1 MTTQPIDPGTEPESD
16 RAAGSKHPG
25 RHSGGP
31 VSGGAVS
38 AGPVSGGADSRTFVH
53 DSSNAA
59 DHLQVAGVRKS
70 FGGTAVLKGVD
81 LAVAQGRTTAIVG
94 PSGSGKTTL
103 LRLIAGFSAPDSG
116 RIALGGAEVAGPSK
130 WVPAHKRSV
139 GYVAQDGALFPHLS
153 VGANIAFGL
162 SLRGKAAALRVGELL
177 EMVSM
182 DRSYAKRRPHQLSGG
197 QQQRVALARALARQP
212 ELMLLDEP
220 FSALDAGL
228 RVATRRAV
236 SKTLEQA
243 GVTTILV
250 THDQAEALSFADQ
263 VAVMRDG
270 RLAQIGSPFV
280 VYTRPADRAT
290 AEFLGDAVILEAWME
305 GSLALCS
312 LGGIPV
318 RRPPAQG
325 KVHLMLRPEQIRIAS
340 GGPIRGRVVDTD
352 YFGPETTVRIRLEP
366 IAVDAKHPLDPHQP
380 VGGEIINIRHWNA
393 MLARPGT
400 ELSLKVV
407 GEGVVFPWGG

>member
-1 MTTQPIDPGTEPESD
+1 MTPAHRPTAAQAAP
-16 RAAGSKHPG
+16 RAVFTPLDGH
-25 RHSGGP
+25 
-31 VSGGAVS
+31 VS
-38 AGPVSGGADSRTFVH
+38 
-53 DSSNAA
+53 
-59 DHLQVAGVRKS
+59 DHLQVTGARKA
-70 FGGTAVLKGVD
+70 FGSTTVLTGVD
-81 LAVAQGRTTAIVG
+81 LTVAQGRTTAIVG

-103 LRLIAGFSAPDSG
+103 LRLIAGFESPDAGSIRLDG
-116 RIALGGAEVAGPSK
+116 VEVAGPGT

-139 GYVAQDGALFPHLS
+139 GYVAQDGALFPHLT
-153 VGANIAFGL
+153 VGQNIEFGL
-162 SLRGKAAALRVGELL
+162 PLRGRAASARVAELL

-182 DRSYAKRRPHQLSGG
+182 DPAYAKRRPHQLSGG

-228 RVATRRAV
+228 RVSTRRAV
-236 SKTLEQA
+236 SKTLTEA

-270 RLAQIGSPFV
+270 KLAQIGSPFV
-280 VYTRPADRAT
+280 VYTRPSDRAT

-318 RRPPAQG
+318 RRPPVQG
-325 KVHLMLRPEQIRIAS
+325 KVHLMLRPEQIRITE
-340 GGPIRGRVVDTD
+340 GGAIRGRVVDTD
-352 YFGPETTVRIRLEP
+352 YFGPETTVRIQLQP
-366 IAVDAKHPLDPHQP
+366 IAVDPSKPVDPHQP
-380 VGGEIINIRHWNA
+380 VGGEVINIRHWNA

-407 GEGVVFPWGG
+407 GEGVVFPWDA

>member
-1 MTTQPIDPGTEPESD
+1 MTTPVTPARRSATAAAPFAHSD
-16 RAAGSKHPG
+16 AGH
-25 RHSGGP
+25 
-31 VSGGAVS
+31 V
-38 AGPVSGGADSRTFVH
+38 T
-53 DSSNAA
+53 
-59 DHLQVAGVRKS
+59 DHLRVTGARKS
-70 FGGTAVLKGVD
+70 FGGTEVLKGVD
-81 LAVAQGRTTAIVG
+81 LTVAQGRTTAIVG
-94 PSGSGKTTL
+94 ASGSGKTTL
-103 LRLIAGFSAPDSG
+103 LRLIAGFEAPDAG
-116 RIALGGAEVAGPSK
+116 TIALGGTEVAGPGTL
-130 WVPAHKRSV
+130 VPAHKRSV

-153 VGANIAFGL
+153 VGQNIAFGL
-162 SLRGKAAALRVGELL
+162 PLRGKAAASRVAELL

-182 DRSYAKRRPHQLSGG
+182 DPLYAKRRPSQLSGG
-197 QQQRVALARALARQP
+197 QQQRVALARALARSP

-236 SKTLEQA
+236 SKTLSDA

-270 RLAQIGSPFV
+270 QLAQIGSPFV
-280 VYTRPADRAT
+280 VYTRPSDRAT

-318 RRPPAQG
+318 RRPPVQG
-325 KVHLMLRPEQIRIAS
+325 RVHLMLRPEQIRIS
-340 GGPIRGRVVDTD
+340 EGGNIRGTVVDTD
-352 YFGPETTVRIRLEP
+352 YFGPETTVRIALAP
-366 IAVDAKHPLDPHQP
+366 IAVDPSRPADPHQP
-380 VGGEIINIRHWNA
+380 LGGEVISIRHWNA

-407 GEGVVFPWGG
+407 GEGVVFPWDG

>member
-1 MTTQPIDPGTEPESD
+1 M
-16 RAAGSKHPG
+16 
-25 RHSGGP
+25 
-31 VSGGAVS
+31 
-38 AGPVSGGADSRTFVH
+38 
-53 DSSNAA
+53 
-59 DHLQVAGVRKS
+59 VAGARKS
-70 FGGTAVLKGVD
+70 FGGTEVLKGVD
-81 LAVAQGRTTAIVG
+81 LTVAQGRTTAIVG
-94 PSGSGKTTL
+94 ASGSGKTTL
-103 LRLIAGFSAPDSG
+103 LRVIAGFEAPDAGSVF
-116 RIALGGAEVAGPSK
+116 LGGVEVAGPSA
-130 WVPAHKRSV
+130 WLPAHKRSV
-139 GYVAQDGALFPHLS
+139 GYVAQDGALFPHLT
-153 VGANIAFGL
+153 VGQNIGFGL
-162 SLRGKAAALRVGELL
+162 PVRGRAAAPRVAELL

-182 DRSYAKRRPHQLSGG
+182 DPSYAMRKPSQLSGG

-212 ELMLLDEP
+212 QLMLLDEP

-236 SKTLEQA
+236 SKTLSDA

-270 RLAQIGSPFV
+270 TLAQIGSPFV
-280 VYTRPADRAT
+280 VYTRPSDRAT

-318 RRPPAQG
+318 RRPAVQG
-325 KVHLMLRPEQIRIAS
+325 RARLMLRPEQIRIS
-340 GGPIRGRVVDTD
+340 EGGKIRGRVVDTD
-352 YFGPETTVRIRLEP
+352 YFGPETTVRIQLAP
-366 IAVDAKHPLDPHQP
+366 IEVDPTGPVDPHQP

-407 GEGVVFPWGG
+407 GEGVVFPWDA